1 MNTWYKVASDFDMEA
16 IKPGSWAGRIVFHG
30 TDMESAEDIVQNGVD
45 MSKASGGYFGFGF
58 YTTPDKIL
66 AKSNYADF
74 GREDGEAAVV
84 ELVIKPNARILDM
97 RDEEDSAIY
106 MRVSQNGR
114 NIGFSS
120 FPGQMVAAGA
130 DGLFDRSFD
139 GVVIYNPAAVKVVGL
154 A

>member
-1 MNTWYKVASDFDMEA
+1 MSQEEPPVGQWGGK
-16 IKPGSWAGRIVFHG
+16 IVYHG
-30 TDMESAEDIVQNGVD
+30 TNREAADDIVKNGVD
-45 MSKASGGYFGFGF
+45 ASKSTGGYFGFGF
-58 YTTPDKIL
+58 YTTPDKAL

-74 GREDGEAAVV
+74 GREDDEESAVV
-84 ELVIKPNARILDM
+84 ELVINTNARILDM

-114 NIGFSS
+114 LSS
-120 FPGQMVAAGA
+120 STDFPRKMIEAGA

-139 GVVIYNPAAVKVVGL
+139 GVVIYNPKSVRVVGL